1 MSIITSVRTT
11 CRVCGGK
18 LNPVYSFGDFYLSG
32 FGEVGHAEHKAPLEL
47 MECSNED
54 CGLIQLKHTVS
65 PDVLYS
71 QGYWYKSGINEMI
84 KKDLYFIVHEAYG
97 IRNFHSAGDKF
108 LDIGANDGTLLSF
121 LPEGII
127 RFGIEPALNFREEL
141 KKYCHSFIGKFWE
154 HVTDGDIVE
163 CLKKAK
169 ENMGGNS
176 WYSSQT
182 DDKLL
187 FQYITAIGMF
197 YDSENPN
204 AFIANVK
211 KYLAEDGLFIAQ
223 MMTLKQMV
231 ENNDIGNICHE
242 HLEYYSYKS
251 LKKLFEQN
259 GLEIFRVEENDINGG
274 SYRLF
279 ARHYKKGSIEHKEQ
293 NVIIKAFVN
302 RVVKNKKKTVAFIK
316 KMVAKGKRIY
326 GYGASTKG
334 NFLLQDYK
342 MTPNLI
348 LGIADKNPDKWG
360 KYTAGTNIPIVS
372 EDTARAKADYFW
384 ILPWGF
390 TDYFIER
397 EKEWR
402 QKGGKFIVS
411 TPSFKII

>member
-1 MSIITSVRTT
+1 MSIITSARTT

-18 LNPVYSFGDFYLSG
+18 LKSVYSFGDFYLSG
-32 FGEVGHAEHKAPLEL
+32 FGEIGHAEHKAPLEL
-47 MECSNED
+47 VLCVQKD

-71 QGYWYKSGINEMI
+71 QGYWYNSGINPVIVENLKDIAKRAIQISGI
-84 KKDLYFIVHEAYG
+84 KKGEVFI
-97 IRNFHSAGDKF
+97 
-108 LDIGANDGTLLSF
+108 DIGSNDNTLLSNVPAHF
-121 LPEGII
+121 YRI
-127 RFGIEPALNFREEL
+127 GIEPSKSFEENINGCDL
-141 KKYCHSFIGKFWE
+141 IVHDFWE
-154 HVTDGDIVE
+154 NATLE
-163 CLKKAK
+163 RKAK
-169 ENMGGNS
+169 I
-176 WYSSQT
+176 
-182 DDKLL
+182 
-187 FQYITAIGMF
+187 ITSIGCF
-197 YDSENPN
+197 YDMEDPN
-204 AFIANVK
+204 QFIANVK
-211 KYLAEDGLFIAQ
+211 KHLAEDGLFIAQ
-223 MMTLKQMV
+223 MMTLKQMI
-231 ENNDIGNICHE
+231 ETNDLGNICHE
-242 HLEYYSYKS
+242 HLEYYNYKS
-251 LKKLFEQN
+251 LIKLFEQN
-259 GLEIFRVEENDINGG
+259 GLEISKVEENGINGG

-397 EKEWR
+397 EIGR
-402 QKGGKFIVS
+402 
-411 TPSFKII
+411 